1 MVMTFSFGFLV
12 GAVAS
17 VAGTVGLKNAHG
29 EFLNSKLAKRLSGV
43 MKNDW
48 AKAMLFFTSPL
59 YILFLSLSILNQFF
73 RKYLTPWTNKI
84 LNDNDKLEGWEKTW
98 TTSAVSR
105 QLTGFGK
112 WEWTSVLKKVQFIG
126 L

>member
-59 YILFLSLSILNQFF
+59 YILFLSLS
-73 RKYLTPWTNKI
+73 YL
-84 LNDNDKLEGWEKTW
+84 
-98 TTSAVSR
+98 
-105 QLTGFGK
+105 
-112 WEWTSVLKKVQFIG
+112 
-126 L
+126 